1 MSRLLVMKQVMT
13 LEWIICL
20 MRHCI
25 KCLFF
30 FVLSYSTLLTTSQV
44 MNLSQRRF
52 FKAVLTCLVNWW
64 SSIHLLSR
72 DLTKS
77 SATNRYWLF
86 HDDRL
91 LQQYEEL
98 WNHRFWQH
106 SEYPPL
112 LQVTFPQLCNKKD
125 VFKNLH
131 YSTSLYS
138 PLLEQTVHRTW
149 HNWNHMACYRD
160 SIVTRATCLWAFF
173 LKFGPSPD
181 LNISCITPSR
191 FTSQCLNISY
201 KIFPLWLIY
210 FASQCVDIQ

>member
-1 MSRLLVMKQVMT
+1 MPLR
-13 LEWIICL
+13 WWNNP
-20 MRHCI
+20 
-25 KCLFF
+25 LF
-30 FVLSYSTLLTTSQV
+30 
-44 MNLSQRRF
+44 NL
-52 FKAVLTCLVNWW
+52 
-64 SSIHLLSR
+64 HLPVAR
-72 DLTKS
+72 E
-77 SATNRYWLF
+77 AWLF

-125 VFKNLH
+125 VFKIYINLLPCILR
-131 YSTSLYS
+131 YWKKLYIA
-138 PLLEQTVHRTW
+138 LDT
-149 HNWNHMACYRD
+149 
-160 SIVTRATCLWAFF
+160 IVTSATYLWAFF

-181 LNISCITPSR
+181 LDISCTTPSR

-210 FASQCVDIQ
+210 FASQCVDIRWNTPFHLWYILA